1 MFRCI
6 PIFIKGCNRQVEY
19 VDKRHCSLTTVPE
32 DILRYS
38 RSLEELF
45 LDSNQIYEINEHFY
59 RLHKLRKLGLS
70 DNEIHSLSPSIQN
83 FKNLVELDVSRNNI
97 SDIPDTIRY
106 LQCLQVA
113 DFSSNPIQTLP
124 DGFVELGNL
133 TNLGLNDMSLMDLPI
148 DFGNLGNLESLELR
162 ENMLKSLPESIS
174 HLTKLERLDLGG
186 NNIDELPHL
195 IGKLSALQELWL
207 DHNEL
212 QHLPPEIGELKKLM
226 CLDVSENR
234 LEDIPN
240 EIGGLNSLTDLHLSQ
255 NVMETLPDGIGNLS
269 KLTILKVDQ
278 NRLQTLNENIG
289 KCENLQE
296 LILTENFLIQI
307 PQTIANLVKLTNLN
321 IDRNSLH
328 SLPSEIGKLSQLGVL
343 SLRDNKLRYIPSEVG
358 NCSELHVLDV
368 SGNRLQY
375 LPYSLANLNLKAIW
389 LSANQAQPLL
399 TFQTDIDETTKEQVL
414 TCYLLPQ
421 VEERSDKYNGI
432 LNGSCNDGY
441 SVDNDGRGSRA
452 SDDETWLQHKEATNR
467 LSVKFSEDTQTEDAN
482 RNRQFFSAI
491 KYHLRVNSLIFTS
504 FVRQNTPHPKELK
517 AKAQKLF
524 GKAKVSDTSREL
536 TQDEM
541 EEMKSIFRN
550 ERNLMETEAQFN
562 GKESSSYAESN
573 YSQTI
578 ETIEN
583 RDSAKSNSSQ
593 ILASSEPG
601 AESCS
606 DTYHSEFEDESE
618 REERRVGFDFDGVPL
633 STVEDCKP
641 NRLHRRDTP
650 HHLKNK
656 RVNRASDSDSDRNK
670 VAAILS
676 NVLSKQRE
684 DCPDNAS
691 DVAREKPYYSTP
703 PESLSGHNTDLE
715 AIESREKRLH
725 IHIERSSAGLGL
737 SIAGGVGST
746 PFIGDDEGIFISR
759 VAEGG
764 PADLADLRVG
774 DKLISVNGHSLV
786 NADHYTAVE
795 VLRAA
800 GSTLVLEVTR
810 EVPVIQP
817 HVKTDHSSGSVAS
830 TIRDGADSACSSIS
844 TSRAPSAASHN
855 SAITSGFES
864 AGANPPEML
873 NKPSIVSESTKN
885 VEMRKQIVQTT
896 LIRDQ
901 NGLGFSIAGG
911 KGCPPFKDN
920 SDAIFISRLT
930 EGGVAERNGVLQVG
944 DKVISIN
951 GIDMEG
957 ARHDQAVTML
967 TGLER
972 HIRIVAEREVPVL
985 KDPSAPAQSPG
996 PEKSPKVFGVPKP
1009 YTSLY
1014 SANSYMANRPG
1025 YPGIRTGAASPREV
1039 PLTPPKPAPRKL
1051 TPAPGISTAP
1061 SAQASSTATEG
1072 STAGTAGT
1080 TAESETQDVTLVK
1093 DGGSLGFSII
1103 GGTDH
1108 VCTPF
1113 GMNSPGIFIS
1123 HIVPEGIAAK
1133 SGKLRMGDR
1142 ILAVNNEDI
1151 SQYTHQEAVMALL
1164 KPTSEIILKIQH
1176 DPLPEGFRE
1185 LTIVKT
1191 DGSKLGMHIKGGLR
1205 GHRGNPLDKNDEG
1218 VFISKINSGG
1228 AAKKDGRLKVGMRL
1242 LEVNGIS
1249 LLGATHQEAVNAL
1262 RSAGQSLHLVVCK
1275 GYDKAEVERL
1285 VSEGKLN
1292 REKSQSRSHSVSM
1305 SSLDR
1310 EYEDSEI
1317 IRQEEEMKQELV
1329 EWEKE
1334 DSEKRGQL
1342 DLDLIREKSTQE
1354 KVLDVVRAA
1363 ELLASDPV
1371 PKPKSPGGPKSGDSL
1386 KTTTIVMSKHTLG
1399 PQNSQENKPDGSK
1412 TDLSSATQNGP
1423 DVILSPS
1430 SPRHSYPSRST
1441 HPSPDHL
1448 VFPKISAKPTSL
1460 DSDPIVNAS
1469 QMNVRSLTTQTSS
1482 SLEETSSYH
1491 DTHVTSSGETTSSH
1505 DTHVNSSTVGKSTK
1519 TEGSQFSEYTPVYHS
1534 EKSHLFEQSNQKFDF
1549 DTGSIEEDICR
1560 RIEDKISKVNQ
1571 GKLLESSS
1579 CIADAIKIVD
1589 NLLIKSSVGRSE
1601 PDLTRSPLSSTQNVV
1616 SDLLSQSKD
1625 TSKSAENVVWKTP
1638 DSSVLKE
1645 KEEPK
1650 LSTLPKTS
1658 KSVWFSEPSSS
1669 TKSVAKEVSENSAII
1684 NSATSTTITTSAPS
1698 VNEASLFHT
1707 TMGFAPY
1714 PSVVHY
1720 SPFPPSFIP
1729 PSSMYFSPYYSPPFS
1744 SQSPLMS
1751 PYPPSVSINSP
1762 PPTSCYPNIPYYV
1775 PHLPP
1780 YPAPFSPPILSPE
1793 SQRSHK
1799 VEPVSSTKGI
1809 YKSTPDIH
1817 SESTN
1822 APLSPGSRSKS
1833 TWDIRSPQK
1842 TKTNTSD
1849 NLSDSGTWKFD
1860 SKIVS
1865 NSNLKDYKSRFLNVT
1880 SDPELMPKKDK
1891 VEQQHLESNRSFSN
1905 ITKDAEQKNLGHE
1918 SFKSSMKPPTK
1929 FEVKVDDKGVNF
1941 KETFERKKEETTTD
1955 EAGSLEAYTKDE
1967 SIFQNK
1973 FFTNKAGKVE
1983 FSKGSNSNKSSFTVS
1998 SEGDKRTFKLGTDS
2012 SNIEKLVSN
2021 TGSTNLSSVTKSDT
2035 SDNIS
2040 FSECEVT
2047 DEVVKK
2053 NEKFTIE
2060 TKIYDRAKP
2069 ETKPKPLL
2077 SASKPSEDSLIIKD
2091 ILMKESKS
2099 LASKTVSESS
2109 KVYNYR
2115 SNEQTFK
2122 DTLNEEKSYKIDFL
2136 KNNIEEKQAFDFDT
2150 SRYSFSKS
2158 PIKTSER
2165 GPNVPQA
2172 GSLRRCPRSPPPKPT
2187 TPPPPP
2193 PINYTTLPKTSRI
2206 PSWEEFILSTPTITC
2221 PSRDNSCRSNT
2232 GAKISSSKNAC
2243 LSSDSKQLP
2252 ISTPA
2257 SPAKQSI
2264 SDKKKFFEKA
2274 MEEHHHPSPKPG
2286 LYLNRERTFSFLSQ
2300 DELEKL
2306 KQEEEKKIATLS
2318 KGDLKLLQTHAED
2331 FMGEAGE
2338 EDEENGLSGSD
2349 AFVIQNTNA
2358 MLAPLNQDVTSPGVI
2373 RTAKAEK
2380 RMKNRLIQD
2389 GLLTDEE
2396 LDKELSRAEQR
2407 ALNAEKRAAWRQA
2420 RLKSLEQ
2427 DALQAQIVIKKIS
2440 EMSETIDNRNNRNSL
2455 ANAEST
2461 IIENAVATLNS
2472 NNINNINY
2480 NNDANINR
2488 PATPDEEN
2496 NIVEWLRP
2504 SSEDFPKLLMRESP
2518 GETRVCERE
2527 KVLGETVTT
2536 KTEEYY
2542 DEKTGE
2548 RKVRTVEIVEKLI
2561 EKEVETTREKIIS
2574 LELCSPDSKNDKNEE
2589 EDEEEFDGENKDG
2602 ASVTAAINAQ
2612 TTDEQA
2618 LNISKKRKNR
2628 KRVKKKSN

>member
-1 MFRCI
+1 
-6 PIFIKGCNRQVEY
+6 
-19 VDKRHCSLTTVPE
+19 
-32 DILRYS
+32 
-38 RSLEELF
+38 
-45 LDSNQIYEINEHFY
+45 
-59 RLHKLRKLGLS
+59 
-70 DNEIHSLSPSIQN
+70 
-83 FKNLVELDVSRNNI
+83 
-97 SDIPDTIRY
+97 
-106 LQCLQVA
+106 
-113 DFSSNPIQTLP
+113 
-124 DGFVELGNL
+124 
-133 TNLGLNDMSLMDLPI
+133 
-148 DFGNLGNLESLELR
+148 
-162 ENMLKSLPESIS
+162 
-174 HLTKLERLDLGG
+174 
-186 NNIDELPHL
+186 
-195 IGKLSALQELWL
+195 
-207 DHNEL
+207 
-212 QHLPPEIGELKKLM
+212 
-226 CLDVSENR
+226 
-234 LEDIPN
+234 
-240 EIGGLNSLTDLHLSQ
+240 
-255 NVMETLPDGIGNLS
+255 
-269 KLTILKVDQ
+269 
-278 NRLQTLNENIG
+278 
-289 KCENLQE
+289 
-296 LILTENFLIQI
+296 
-307 PQTIANLVKLTNLN
+307 
-321 IDRNSLH
+321 
-328 SLPSEIGKLSQLGVL
+328 
-343 SLRDNKLRYIPSEVG
+343 
-358 NCSELHVLDV
+358 
-368 SGNRLQY
+368 
-375 LPYSLANLNLKAIW
+375 
-389 LSANQAQPLL
+389 
-399 TFQTDIDETTKEQVL
+399 
-414 TCYLLPQ
+414 
-421 VEERSDKYNGI
+421 
-432 LNGSCNDGY
+432 
-441 SVDNDGRGSRA
+441 
-452 SDDETWLQHKEATNR
+452 
-467 LSVKFSEDTQTEDAN
+467 
-482 RNRQFFSAI
+482 
-491 KYHLRVNSLIFTS
+491 
-504 FVRQNTPHPKELK
+504 
-517 AKAQKLF
+517 
-524 GKAKVSDTSREL
+524 
-536 TQDEM
+536 M

-1080 TAESETQDVTLVK
+1080 TAESETQEHPPPKPITNEEFQAMIPSHFRSSQPSESSDDPKEKVVTLTIKQPQDHLTNGIAFPDAPTTLGKVTETITKSTLTETVVTRVTDNKLANPVPVIIEDVTLVK

-1399 PQNSQENKPDGSK
+1399 PQNSQEN
-1412 TDLSSATQNGP
+1412 
-1423 DVILSPS
+1423 
-1430 SPRHSYPSRST
+1430 
-1441 HPSPDHL
+1441 
-1448 VFPKISAKPTSL
+1448 
-1460 DSDPIVNAS
+1460 
-1469 QMNVRSLTTQTSS
+1469 
-1482 SLEETSSYH
+1482 
-1491 DTHVTSSGETTSSH
+1491 
-1505 DTHVNSSTVGKSTK
+1505 
-1519 TEGSQFSEYTPVYHS
+1519 
-1534 EKSHLFEQSNQKFDF
+1534 
-1549 DTGSIEEDICR
+1549 
-1560 RIEDKISKVNQ
+1560 
-1571 GKLLESSS
+1571 
-1579 CIADAIKIVD
+1579 
-1589 NLLIKSSVGRSE
+1589 
-1601 PDLTRSPLSSTQNVV
+1601 
-1616 SDLLSQSKD
+1616 
-1625 TSKSAENVVWKTP
+1625 
-1638 DSSVLKE
+1638 
-1645 KEEPK
+1645 
-1650 LSTLPKTS
+1650 
-1658 KSVWFSEPSSS
+1658 
-1669 TKSVAKEVSENSAII
+1669 
-1684 NSATSTTITTSAPS
+1684 
-1698 VNEASLFHT
+1698 
-1707 TMGFAPY
+1707 
-1714 PSVVHY
+1714 
-1720 SPFPPSFIP
+1720 
-1729 PSSMYFSPYYSPPFS
+1729 
-1744 SQSPLMS
+1744 
-1751 PYPPSVSINSP
+1751 
-1762 PPTSCYPNIPYYV
+1762 
-1775 PHLPP
+1775 
-1780 YPAPFSPPILSPE
+1780 
-1793 SQRSHK
+1793 
-1799 VEPVSSTKGI
+1799 
-1809 YKSTPDIH
+1809 
-1817 SESTN
+1817 
-1822 APLSPGSRSKS
+1822 
-1833 TWDIRSPQK
+1833 
-1842 TKTNTSD
+1842 
-1849 NLSDSGTWKFD
+1849 
-1860 SKIVS
+1860 
-1865 NSNLKDYKSRFLNVT
+1865 
-1880 SDPELMPKKDK
+1880 
-1891 VEQQHLESNRSFSN
+1891 
-1905 ITKDAEQKNLGHE
+1905 
-1918 SFKSSMKPPTK
+1918 
-1929 FEVKVDDKGVNF
+1929 
-1941 KETFERKKEETTTD
+1941 
-1955 EAGSLEAYTKDE
+1955 
-1967 SIFQNK
+1967 
-1973 FFTNKAGKVE
+1973 
-1983 FSKGSNSNKSSFTVS
+1983 
-1998 SEGDKRTFKLGTDS
+1998 
-2012 SNIEKLVSN
+2012 
-2021 TGSTNLSSVTKSDT
+2021 
-2035 SDNIS
+2035 
-2040 FSECEVT
+2040 
-2047 DEVVKK
+2047 
-2053 NEKFTIE
+2053 
-2060 TKIYDRAKP
+2060 
-2069 ETKPKPLL
+2069 
-2077 SASKPSEDSLIIKD
+2077 
-2091 ILMKESKS
+2091 
-2099 LASKTVSESS
+2099 
-2109 KVYNYR
+2109 
-2115 SNEQTFK
+2115 
-2122 DTLNEEKSYKIDFL
+2122 
-2136 KNNIEEKQAFDFDT
+2136 
-2150 SRYSFSKS
+2150 
-2158 PIKTSER
+2158 
-2165 GPNVPQA
+2165 
-2172 GSLRRCPRSPPPKPT
+2172 
-2187 TPPPPP
+2187 
-2193 PINYTTLPKTSRI
+2193 
-2206 PSWEEFILSTPTITC
+2206 
-2221 PSRDNSCRSNT
+2221 
-2232 GAKISSSKNAC
+2232 
-2243 LSSDSKQLP
+2243 LP

-2274 MEEHHHPSPKPG
+2274 MEEHHHPSPKP
-2286 LYLNRERTFSFLSQ
+2286 ERTFSFLSQ